1 MSDALVGTL
10 RADVVASRP
19 EYVVELA
26 EAGEIGDAARPL
38 SVWERLYSHQ
48 AVRRITILVTFALMW
63 ELAARWSDNPLI
75 FPSFLQTLAALW
87 NGLIHGTLL
96 DRIGTSLEVL
106 AVGFSVA
113 LTVALVLT
121 VFAVTTPFGADV
133 LNTLVS
139 MFNPLPALAILPLA
153 LLWFGLGLEGL
164 VLVMVQSV
172 VWTVALNTFTGF
184 QSVSETLRMAGQ
196 NFGMSHLGY
205 IFRVLV
211 PAAFPMIF
219 SGLKI
224 GWAHAWRTLIGAELV
239 FGVASRSGGLGW
251 YIYENQAS
259 FDTDN
264 VFAGIMTIIII
275 GFLVEVLLFR
285 TIEVRTIR
293 RWGMAR

>member
-1 MSDALVGTL
+1 MNTSSAVFG
-10 RADVVASRP
+10 AIERP
-19 EYVVELA
+19 EYVNELA

-38 SVWERLYSHQ
+38 SLWEKIYNNQAFRRAMILVGFALVWEVG
-48 AVRRITILVTFALMW
+48 ARI
-63 ELAARWSDNPLI
+63 SDNPLL
-75 FPSFLQTLAALW
+75 FPSFIETVVALW
-87 NGLIHGTLL
+87 NALLHGPLL

-106 AVGFSVA
+106 VLGYAIAIA
-113 LTVALVLT
+113 LALVLT
-121 VFAVTTPFGADV
+121 IIAVTSSFGADV

-153 LLWFGLGLEGL
+153 LLWFGLGLPGL
-164 VLVMVQSV
+164 MLVMVQSV

-184 QSVSETLRMAGQ
+184 QSISETLRMAGQ
-196 NFGMSHLGY
+196 NFGFSPLGY
-205 IFRVLV
+205 VFRVLL

-251 YIYENQAS
+251 YIYENRAS
-259 FDTDN
+259 FDTAN
-264 VFAGIMTIIII
+264 VFAGLMTIIII

-285 TIEVRTIR
+285 TIEMRTIR
-293 RWGMAR
+293 RWGMVR